1 MTASIKNQTVQA
13 HPAKTS
19 LTHRNWIIWM
29 MVSLLFRHTIK
40 FNNYVAKSLF
50 LESRRNHR
58 LNQNRISAMKC
69 RQKKK
74 QQFSELLNK
83 KEELEA
89 NNLELKEK
97 VSQSY

>member
-1 MTASIKNQTVQA
+1 MLSRISDW
-13 HPAKTS
+13 S
-19 LTHRNWIIWM
+19 LYL
-29 MVSLLFRHTIK
+29 S
-40 FNNYVAKSLF
+40 

-74 QQFSELLNK
+74 QQFNELLDK
-83 KEELEA
+83 KESLET

-97 VSQSY
+97 VNI